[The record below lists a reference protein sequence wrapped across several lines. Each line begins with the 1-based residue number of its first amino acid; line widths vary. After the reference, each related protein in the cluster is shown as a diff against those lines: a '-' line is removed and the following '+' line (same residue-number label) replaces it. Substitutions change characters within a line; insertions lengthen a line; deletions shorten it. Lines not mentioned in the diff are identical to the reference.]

1 MLSAIVLEAW
11 RHAPAE
17 KRKRG
22 FSVTSISPCAYETY
36 LNFLKSKLPPPEENP
51 EDILRLKDGWW
62 QEKQMLEED
71 LPFAGFEIS
80 ERQMEVHVGPSR
92 TLGHIDGLIRIG
104 NSRDL
109 IDTKAVDYRR
119 ILGIKRHGLDH
130 EPMVRCQL
138 QLYMSS
144 EELRQLDVKRGW
156 VYLKHKDTCIPYD
169 IMDEP
174 DPDYVAPIIENAES
188 VKAGWIPARQET
200 KLCVH
205 CYQKRLCW
213 EQERGPDDETAV
225 PLAVG
230 PEELAKACD
239 TWRLGKQQSTTG
251 YALMNKAKIVF
262 DQAVGDSA
270 VILNDLKVQ
279 RIISHTMQWDKKK
292 FLALYGPQA
301 LLEILNPGETF
312 SLRVD
317 DLRKSAKRRVANN
330 DDGDGSPVA
339 P

>member
-11 RHAPAE
+11 RHAPGE
-17 KRKRG
+17 KRRHG

-51 EDILRLKDGWW
+51 EDILRLKDGAW

-80 ERQMEVHVGPSR
+80 ERQMEVYVGPSR
-92 TLGHIDGLIRIG
+92 TPGHIDGLIRIG
-104 NSRDL
+104 DSRDL

-119 ILGIKRHGLDH
+119 ILRVKRYGLDH

-144 EELRQLDVKRGW
+144 EELRQLGVKRGW

-169 IMDEP
+169 VMDEP
-174 DPDYVAPIIENAES
+174 DPDYVAPIIAHTEQI
-188 VKAGWIPARQET
+188 KAGWVPARQESN
-200 KLCVH
+200 LCTY

-213 EQERGPDDETAV
+213 GLQRELEEETTP
-225 PLAVG
+225 PLLIG
-230 PEELAKACD
+230 PEEVSKACD
-239 TWRLGKQQSTTG
+239 MWRLGKQQATSG
-251 YALMNKAKIVF
+251 YTLMDKAKVVF
-262 DQAVGDSA
+262 DQVVGDSA
-270 VILNDLKVQ
+270 VVLNDLKVQ
-279 RIISHTMQWDKKK
+279 RIIAHTTQWDKKK
-292 FLALYGPQA
+292 FMALYGPQA
-301 LLEILNPGETF
+301 LLDILNPSESI

-317 DLRKSAKRRVANN
+317 DLRKSAAKRRVKNGNA
-330 DDGDGSPVA
+330 DDSPVA